1 MHFRYEQAI
10 KFAKGRPRVVAQRK
24 DERMVFGFGRG
35 AAGSGHAELTAQ
47 ELAAMLRTDAAVVVD
62 VREADEFAAGHIP
75 GAINMPLS
83 TFQPAL
89 LPDTGARKLVL
100 ACLGGKRS
108 GLALDRCGAAQAA
121 VDTHLA
127 GGFGAWQS
135 AGLPVE
141 R

>member
-1 MHFRYEQAI
+1 
-10 KFAKGRPRVVAQRK
+10 
-24 DERMVFGFGRG
+24 MVFGFGKG
-35 AAGSGHAELTAQ
+35 KAGSGHPELTAQ
-47 ELAAMLRTDAAVVVD
+47 ELDAMLRTGAAVVVD
-62 VREADEFAAGHIP
+62 VREVDEFAAGHIP

-83 TFQPAL
+83 TFQPSK
-89 LPDTGARKLVL
+89 LPDTAGKKMVL
-100 ACLGGKRS
+100 TCLGGKRS
-108 GLALDRCGAAQAA
+108 GMALDKCGVAQAA